1 MGDLT
6 KNDIE
11 VCDLEI
17 NDDGDGISAY
27 LETLFDVDEKFG
39 TNVND
44 DDDSWVNF
52 YAEYFPESGELKCT
66 YVIDKPQNN
75 EEYEY
80 IPSKAEKD
88 LIVSMMEEL
97 CQKEEG
103 SSLADLLNNFQEDK
117 TIEMGGIT

>member
-11 VCDLEI
+11 VYDLEI

-52 YAEYFPESGELKCT
+52 YAEYFPESGELKCV
-66 YVIDKPQNN
+66 YIIDKPQNN

-103 SSLADLLNNFQEDK
+103 CSLADFLINLQEDK

>member
-27 LETLFDVDEKFG
+27 LETLFDVNEKFG

-66 YVIDKPQNN
+66 YFVDRANGSDEHEYVPSAN
-75 EEYEY
+75 EK
-80 IPSKAEKD
+80 S
-88 LIVSMMEEL
+88 LIISMLEEE
-97 CQKEEG
+97 CQKESGYSISEFLNSYTEE
-103 SSLADLLNNFQEDK
+103 SSLSLS
-117 TIEMGGIT
+117 

>member
-80 IPSKAEKD
+80 IPSKAEKG

-103 SSLADLLNNFQEDK
+103 SSLADFLNNFQEDK